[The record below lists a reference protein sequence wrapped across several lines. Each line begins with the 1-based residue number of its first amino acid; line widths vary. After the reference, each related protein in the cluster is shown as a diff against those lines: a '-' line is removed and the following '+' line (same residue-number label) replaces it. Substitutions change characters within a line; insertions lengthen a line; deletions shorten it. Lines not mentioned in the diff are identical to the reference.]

1 MVQHFLLK
9 CIPNWQKPTPPINYR
24 IYAVNLSVAGMMG
37 AGLMRD
43 VPCFQGRMVQVFLIT
58 EVISTLGLVIQSITM
73 TKLFL
78 TNQDFPVFHL
88 QGLHEVMGL
97 IM

>member
-1 MVQHFLLK
+1 
-9 CIPNWQKPTPPINYR
+9 
-24 IYAVNLSVAGMMG
+24 AVSLSVDGTTGEKWIQG
-37 AGLMRD
+37 AI
-43 VPCFQGRMVQVFLIT
+43 CFHGRMVQVFLIT

>member
-9 CIPNWQKPTPPINYR
+9 STQIWQKPTPPINYR

>member
-1 MVQHFLLK
+1 
-9 CIPNWQKPTPPINYR
+9 
-24 IYAVNLSVAGMMG
+24 
-37 AGLMRD
+37 
-43 VPCFQGRMVQVFLIT
+43 MVQVFLIT

-78 TNQDFPVFHL
+78 TNQAFPVFHL
-88 QGLHEVMGL
+88 QVLREAMGL

>member
-1 MVQHFLLK
+1 MDGTTGEKWIQ
-9 CIPNWQKPTPPINYR
+9 
-24 IYAVNLSVAGMMG
+24 G
-37 AGLMRD
+37 AI
-43 VPCFQGRMVQVFLIT
+43 CFHGRMVQVFLIT

>member
-1 MVQHFLLK
+1 
-9 CIPNWQKPTPPINYR
+9 
-24 IYAVNLSVAGMMG
+24 
-37 AGLMRD
+37 
-43 VPCFQGRMVQVFLIT
+43 MVQVFLIT

-78 TNQDFPVFHL
+78 TNQAFPVFHL
-88 QGLHEVMGL
+88 QGLHEAMGL

>member
-1 MVQHFLLK
+1 
-9 CIPNWQKPTPPINYR
+9 
-24 IYAVNLSVAGMMG
+24 
-37 AGLMRD
+37 
-43 VPCFQGRMVQVFLIT
+43 MVQVFLIT

-78 TNQDFPVFHL
+78 TNQAFPVIHL